1 MERIKKFSILFVLV
15 TILLNVFPIYS
26 NAGEMAT
33 YAHKSY
39 DSIMQESASSL
50 IGKKFNDY
58 LSSGDDDFRQKCERF
73 LCIEKPAVSS
83 WQQFYIYSIID
94 IDGSSP
100 TTATYTTSSGSTTVT
115 NNDIATLA
123 YVSAKAEM
131 NDSDDGSYSYSKAY
145 SYVMNDLR
153 DYIDSAIPYG
163 TDYLYN
169 SIVKGGKEY
178 RDAVLNGT
186 AEEVYSARIIVCQ
199 GGSMQTTALLYGKA
213 GTNGSITVNKYVSNS
228 GADRSSLSEDEKKAS
243 PAIFGVH
250 GDEVVYNI
258 VITSTYTNAVTVNVS
273 DVFETNKTHGG
284 LVISDYTG
292 WTQKAANSYSRTVT
306 IPAGSSETVTLK
318 VKTYSKVLKDSTV
331 DYSSSYVD
339 GAVAYEETYKNT
351 VTITGSGLN
360 IAKNTTADYVKVGA
374 EDIVIEEVDEPS
386 GTIEKYVISVDSA
399 GVGNRANRS
408 NTDKNRD
415 PVVVEKGDLVTYKI
429 KVTNTSELDIY
440 SCKMRDTAES
450 GLTITNSSGLTG
462 FSMDAGEEYETTV
475 TVRVDKSNMYLFNL
489 QNDIDFVSGKYTK
502 VVKHTYTCLLGHKHT
517 YYTYHENTPIPG
529 SVVNAIN
536 SGNMDKDYV
545 RLKELEIAGHVWLDD
560 NKDGLM
566 HNETMLKE
574 IDVILRNA
582 DGSEA
587 MSTVTDSDGYYEF
600 SGFKKG
606 TNFVQDPGCT
616 GYYPAGATHKSYYV
630 EFHYDGVRYIPTE
643 YAGRTNLYSDNSYKD
658 NYEID
663 SNAREYTAE
672 RDAFNRTL
680 ETIGYN
686 KGIDRSGNVTNLE
699 FMKSGHKS
707 TLLWSD
713 NTTMKSYSFV
723 KNPDTKTKDNLFLST
738 SGETEYLKYI
748 NLGLVEREKVDL
760 QITKDLL
767 DSEVRINNHALEYEF
782 GDYVANSLYDRT
794 VPYELYIYKS
804 DYHYRSTMY
813 SNIDVIF
820 AKAGTELEVD
830 LRYKVVVKNDSPDVT
845 YVRVNEIIDMYSNT
859 MRLKEG
865 VDVYMKQGESQKTL
879 SVSNTSSYYNANKF
893 DYDNYTVNFIT
904 GMDDVVLERG
914 ESFEIYLTYTLN
926 KDSNGYIYLGEKTN
940 IAQVSAYSTY
950 EDETKNDPKG
960 LVDFD
965 SNAAIVNEDSI
976 GVTEVAKYEDISF
989 RVRTNIEL
997 KSDERQITGFVFE
1010 DARSEL
1016 DNAYKQFTGNGV
1028 FDRTNSRNE
1037 KLTDLFVNGMKRDL
1051 NQDAENDVELD
1062 GMTVELIE
1070 VVAIGDDVYEETID
1084 PVDLTNKSNV
1094 IVRTQTSGG
1103 KYVISSFIPGTYIV
1117 RFRYGDI
1124 YRDDSITENSLLHN
1138 GQDYKSTTYT
1148 VTNDSGTLLTSNMDN
1163 DTKYN
1168 ALVKPNLSDARD
1180 NELRRL
1186 EVMAESEVMTHDI
1199 AEFMKYTNYRA
1210 NNLNGDL
1217 REFVDATNCFAD
1229 TVTFTLGIENKSDTK
1244 EAKGKEV
1251 AFTDFDAINLA
1262 MPNVDYGVVFRP
1274 ENFIEV
1280 TKLIKN
1286 MKLVTSAG
1294 EVLVDVGYDI
1304 DGDIVKN
1311 IGIENVQSIDTN
1323 GGVQGFRY
1331 INVDEEVL
1339 QGSTL
1344 SVEYYIIA
1352 DNIGEVDT
1360 VAQLLITEGG
1370 SAEVLDALND
1380 NRGILKS
1387 NKVSGT
1393 NENYS
1398 RVDKIMKT
1406 TFGRD
1411 YDYGLFVGD
1420 IYYKGANLA
1429 PAKLVHNTVVVPV
1442 TVNKILD
1449 FVDNDAAF
1457 VDKNNNEVGKM
1468 WTVVTENELADE
1480 GLIGPSNLFVNTD
1493 GERYYKDDQGRRYTT
1508 EQKNNLVVNVPTHE
1522 DNPELVIPIVPKI
1535 YGSGVTASYIVIQV
1549 DAILAADQSTENMV
1563 YDNVAEIIEFTTPVG
1578 RRTNFA
1584 STIGNIEINGTK
1596 KPFEAAQVEVD
1607 TDGTEIIRLTPP
1619 TGMDRINLFIAANR
1633 EVFTAVITTIVV
1645 LIMVYVVRFVL
1656 NTKIGKDKV
1665 YK

>member
-1 MERIKKFSILFVLV
+1 MERIKKYSVLFILVL
-15 TILLNVFPIYS
+15 ILVNVFPVYS
-26 NAGEMAT
+26 NAGQMAT

-39 DSIMQESASSL
+39 DEIMQESASGL
-50 IGKKFNDY
+50 IGKTFTDY
-58 LSSGDDDFRQKCERF
+58 LSSGDDDFRQKCVRF
-73 LCIEKPAVSS
+73 LCIEKPAISS
-83 WQQFYIYSIID
+83 WEQFYIYSIID

-100 TTATYTTSSGSTTVT
+100 TKAKYTTKNGSTTVT

-123 YVSAKAEM
+123 YIAAKAEE
-131 NDSDDGSYSYSKAY
+131 NDNDNGSYAYSKAY
-145 SYVMNDLR
+145 SYIMNDIR

-169 SIVKGGKEY
+169 SVVKAGKEY

-199 GGSMQTTALLYGKA
+199 GGSMQTTALLYGKP

-228 GADRSSLSEDEKKAS
+228 GADRSSLSEDEKKAG
-243 PAIFGVH
+243 PAVFGVH
-250 GDEVVYNI
+250 DAEVVYNI

-284 LVISDYTG
+284 LVISDYSG

-331 DYSSSYVD
+331 DYSSTYVD

-360 IAKNTTADYVKVGA
+360 IAKNTTSDYVKVGA
-374 EDIVIEEVDEPS
+374 KDLVIEEVDEPS
-386 GTIEKYVISVDSA
+386 GTIEKYIISVNGSNKS
-399 GVGNRANRS
+399 GRENRS
-408 NTDKNRD
+408 NTDKYRD
-415 PVVVEKGDLVTYKI
+415 PVVVEKGDSVTYKI

-440 SCKMRDTAES
+440 SCRMKDTAES
-450 GLTITNSSGLTG
+450 GLTITSSTGLTG
-462 FSMDAGEEYETTV
+462 FAMDAGEDYETTV

-489 QNDIDFVSGKYTK
+489 ENDIDFVSGKYTK
-502 VVKHTYTCLLGHKHT
+502 VVKHTYTCLLGHTHT
-517 YYTYHENTPIPG
+517 YYTYHENTPIPS

-536 SGNMDKDYV
+536 AGNMDKDYV
-545 RLKELEIAGHVWLDD
+545 RLKELEIAGRVWLDT
-560 NKDGLM
+560 NKDGLIQ
-566 HNETMLKE
+566 NETMLRD
-574 IDVILRNA
+574 IDVVLRNA
-582 DGSEA
+582 DGTEA
-587 MSTVTDSDGYYEF
+587 MRTETNNDGYYYF

-606 TNFVQDPGCT
+606 TDFTVESGYS
-616 GYYPAGATHKSYYV
+616 GYYPTGATHKSYYV
-630 EFHYDGVRYIPTE
+630 EFNYDGVRYIPTE
-643 YAGRTNLYSDNSYKD
+643 YAGRTNLNSDNSYKA

-663 SNAREYTAE
+663 SNAREFTAE
-672 RDAFNRTL
+672 REAFNKTL

-686 KGIDRSGNVTNLE
+686 KGIDRNGNETALE
-699 FMKSGHKS
+699 FLKEGHKS

-723 KNPDTKTKDNLFLST
+723 KNPNTGTKDNLFLST
-738 SGETEYLKYI
+738 TGETEYLKYI

-767 DSEVRINNHALEYEF
+767 DAEVRINNHTLEYEF

-813 SNIDVIF
+813 SNADVIT

-830 LRYKVVVKNDSPDVT
+830 LRYKVVVKNDSPDIT
-845 YVRVNEIIDMYSNT
+845 YVRVNEITDMYTNT

-865 VDVYMKQGESQKTL
+865 VNVYMQQGSDKKDLT
-879 SVSNTSSYYNANKF
+879 VAHTSSYYNPDKF
-893 DYDNYTVNFIT
+893 DYDNYTVTYIT
-904 GMDDVVLERG
+904 GMDDVVLEKG

-940 IAQVSAYSTY
+940 IAQISAYSTY
-950 EDETKNDPKG
+950 EDETKDDPKG

-976 GVTEVAKYEDISF
+976 EHSEVAKYEDISF
-989 RVRTNIEL
+989 RVRTNINL
-997 KSDERQITGFVFE
+997 KTDERQITGFVFE

-1016 DNAYKQFTGNGV
+1016 DNVYKQFTGDGV
-1028 FDRTNSRNE
+1028 FDTTKGRNE

-1051 NQDAENDVELD
+1051 KQDTENDIALD

-1070 VVAIGDDVYEETID
+1070 VVTIGDDVYEETID

-1103 KYVISSFIPGTYIV
+1103 KYIINSFIPGTYIV

-1124 YRDDSITENSLLHN
+1124 YRDNSITENSLLHN

-1148 VTNDSGTLLTSNMDN
+1148 VADESGNLLANNMDN

-1180 NELRRL
+1180 NEFRRL

-1199 AEFMKYTNYRA
+1199 AEFMKYTNYRVD
-1210 NNLNGDL
+1210 NLDVDL
-1217 REFVDATNCFAD
+1217 ENFVKATNCFAD

-1251 AFTDFDAINLA
+1251 AFTDFNKINLD

-1280 TKLIKN
+1280 TKEIKN

-1304 DGDIVKN
+1304 NGNIVKN
-1311 IGIENVQSIDTN
+1311 IGIENVQSVDTN

-1331 INVDEEVL
+1331 INVDEEIL

-1360 VAQLLITEGG
+1360 VGQLLITKGG
-1370 SAEVLDALND
+1370 SAKVLKELND
-1380 NRGILKS
+1380 NRGVLI
-1387 NKVSGT
+1387 SGT
-1393 NENYS
+1393 NEYYS
-1398 RVDKIMKT
+1398 RVDKLMKA
-1406 TFGRD
+1406 TFGMD

-1420 IYYKGANLA
+1420 VYYKGANLA

-1442 TVNKILD
+1442 TVNRILD
-1449 FVDNDAAF
+1449 FVDNDATF

-1480 GLIGPSNLFVNTD
+1480 GLIGPGNLFVNAD
-1493 GERYYKDDQGRRYTT
+1493 GDRYYKDDQGRKYTT
-1508 EQKNNLVVNVPTHE
+1508 EQKNNLVINVATVK
-1522 DNPELVIPIVPKI
+1522 DNPELIKPIIPRFF
-1535 YGSGVTASYIVIQV
+1535 GSGVTYGSIVIQV
-1549 DAILAADQSTENMV
+1549 DAVLAADQGTENMV
-1563 YDNVAEIIEFTTPVG
+1563 YDNVAEIVEFTTPVG

-1584 STIGNIEINGTK
+1584 STIGNIEINGTQ
-1596 KPFEAAQVEVD
+1596 KPFDAAQVEVD

-1619 TGMDRINLFIAANR
+1619 TGIDRINLFIAANR
-1633 EVFTAVITTIVV
+1633 EVVTAVITTIIVV
-1645 LIMVYVVRFVL
+1645 VMIYVVRFVL
-1656 NTKIGKDKV
+1656 KVKIGKDKV
-1665 YK
+1665 YR